1 LRTKQEKQ
9 PNIGAVKT
17 VTILS
22 SYFFYVLRLLVVGNF
37 LKGFSPGQ
45 GKSTLSPQTVK
56 QIRCLSAFYNVG
68 ESGPPLSRQI
78 QYVED
83 KKKKKLR
90 TIQARPQVPHCK

>member
-1 LRTKQEKQ
+1 M
-9 PNIGAVKT
+9 
-17 VTILS
+17 
-22 SYFFYVLRLLVVGNF
+22 VGNF

-68 ESGPPLSRQI
+68 ERSGPLSRQI

-83 KKKKKLR
+83 KKIKPNYKQDHKFH
-90 TIQARPQVPHCK
+90 IVNNIVARQKTYNVKFP

>member
-1 LRTKQEKQ
+1 LIILRPKQEKHA
-9 PNIGAVKT
+9 NIGDVKT
-17 VTILS
+17 VTVLS
-22 SYFFYVLRLLVVGNF
+22 SYIFYVLRLLVVGNF

-68 ESGPPLSRQI
+68 ESGSLSRQI

-83 KKKKKLR
+83 KKKK
-90 TIQARPQVPHCK
+90 P